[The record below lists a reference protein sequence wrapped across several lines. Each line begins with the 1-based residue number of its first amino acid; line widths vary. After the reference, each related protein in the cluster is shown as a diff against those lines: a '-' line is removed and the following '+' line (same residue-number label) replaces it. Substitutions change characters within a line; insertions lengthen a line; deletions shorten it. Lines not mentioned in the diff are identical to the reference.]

1 MRQEDSFHDL
11 GSGAEKAD
19 GSPILRNRV
28 VFARF
33 GERDDI
39 GLSPD
44 GGDDARVE
52 GELEG
57 VTQVTDG

>member
-28 VFARF
+28 VLP
-33 GERDDI
+33 
-39 GLSPD
+39 GLGRGMTLDFLQIVGMMPALRESWK
-44 GGDDARVE
+44 V
-52 GELEG
+52 LHK
-57 VTQVTDG
+57 